1 MSDVR
6 QPGIP
11 DDLVSIG
18 EAARELDMT
27 YQKLRYHVDR
37 QGFARWQRG
46 ANKLVS
52 LGEVRAY
59 IERLYEVRPIE
70 RNSQDGGGR
79 DDEETKREA

>member
-1 MSDVR
+1 MSDVQR
-6 QPGIP
+6 PDLP

-18 EAARELDMT
+18 EAARELGMT

-37 QGFARWQRG
+37 RHFARWARG

-59 IERLYEVRPIE
+59 IEKLYQVRPIE
-70 RNSQDGGGR
+70 REGAY
-79 DDEETKREA
+79 DEGTTKEE